1 MIRLM
6 IGMTRV
12 AEGRGRLQHV
22 WWQHL
27 HGGGIAVR
35 AATDRRRRGA
45 RKERLLRFVEIV
57 IVVRTLEGRRW
68 RLQRPCSIR
77 AGRHRRRALFKR
89 QRRLRH
95 LWVGG
100 ASALL
105 CRVGAAAD
113 VHKLRAAVHVVAGTC
128 NIVCRTR
135 QQHKS

>member
-1 MIRLM
+1 M

-12 AEGRGRLQHV
+12 AEGRGRLQHA

-27 HGGGIAVR
+27 RGGGIAVR
-35 AATDRRRRGA
+35 AATNRRRRGA
-45 RKERLLRFVEIV
+45 RNERLLRFVEIV
-57 IVVRTLEGRRW
+57 IVVRTLEFRRW
-68 RLQRPCSIR
+68 FIR

-89 QRRLRH
+89 QWRLRH